1 MEKFTNQN
9 IAVPMTIRVLI
20 LSISA
25 FNFILAIFV
34 IQFQIRHPETRMKF
48 GNFFLVVLLF
58 EAISALCY
66 ISSYA
71 WVYNLERVSY
81 EVKNEDITEFS
92 FLTHVCIY
100 TGYI

>member
-20 LSISA
+20 LSMSA
-25 FNFILAIFV
+25 FNFTLAMFV

-58 EAISALCY
+58 EAINALCY

-71 WVYNLERVSY
+71 WVYNLELVSY
-81 EVKNEDITEFS
+81 EVKNLPKSQFS
-92 FLTHVCIY
+92 
-100 TGYI
+100 